1 MSTDIDKEI
10 EAIGTLIK
18 ALGPLDA
25 KARQSVLDYVTRRLE
40 ISVSNSKGIAS
51 SPEVSALLPGEPPE
65 TTHETARQIHIK
77 DLVLKKKPRSAIE
90 MATLVAYY
98 LSHEAPKNERKQT
111 VTTKDIETYFKIAD
125 FRLPSKPK
133 FTLPNTKFAGYL
145 DSAGDGEYK
154 LNPVGYNLVVH
165 SMPKSSEEVS
175 RRVHRKT
182 TTKKKHSKKK
192 NNLVE

>member
-1 MSTDIDKEI
+1 MSTHIDKEI

-25 KARQSVLDYVTRRLE
+25 KARQSVLDYGTRRLE

-77 DLVLKKKPRSAIE
+77 DLVRDKKPRSAIE

-98 LSHEAPKNERKQT
+98 LSHKAPQNELKQT
-111 VTTKDIETYFKIAD
+111 VNNKDLETYFKIGD
-125 FRLPSKPK
+125 FKLPSQPK
-133 FTLPNTKFAGYL
+133 FTLANTKGAGYL
-145 DSAGDGEYK
+145 DTVGGGEYK
-154 LNPVGYNLVVH
+154 LNPV
-165 SMPKSSEEVS
+165 
-175 RRVHRKT
+175 
-182 TTKKKHSKKK
+182 
-192 NNLVE
+192 